1 MQSAATA
8 CNVNTG
14 ALLITLLISGFG
26 WIFFGYYLNK
36 VVKHRYGRREK
47 CCYCV
52 SEDYCNRHKIIPEN
66 FNTNDIDDMCGVV
79 VGQDSDNQE
88 NIEAVDREIRERDGI
103 KISHLT
109 KSFPPA
115 VKNNPPIVAVADFSV
130 AL

>member
-1 MQSAATA
+1 MYTWVYMILSFLLPPTTVAELGALLVYADSVQMDGLHFSNLFDSAATA

-79 VGQDSDNQE
+79 VG
-88 NIEAVDREIRERDGI
+88 
-103 KISHLT
+103 
-109 KSFPPA
+109 
-115 VKNNPPIVAVADFSV
+115 
-130 AL
+130 